1 MKGLLLKDL
10 YMIKKYFKGYLIVI
24 AIFIVATA
32 FMDDYSFIMMYPC
45 FLSGMLPVALLS
57 YEEQSGW
64 VRYSGA
70 LPYTKAQI
78 VSGKYF
84 ITLVLQIIIILLI
97 GIMQTVKICVYGTLS
112 GGEVIL
118 FVALMFTVSCIFS
131 SVTLPC
137 IFKYGIKKASFVT
150 CVGGGAALALMGSIA
165 ASSVFRSRLNYDIR
179 LFAALPI
186 VCIAAAAV
194 YGLSWYLSVVFYK
207 KREI

>member
-84 ITLVLQIIIILLI
+84 ITLVFQAVIILLT

-118 FVALMFTVSCIFS
+118 FVALMVAVSCIFS

-150 CVGGGAALALMGSIA
+150 CVGGGAALALMGSIT

-179 LFAALPI
+179 LFAVLPI
-186 VCIAAAAV
+186 ILIAAAAV
-194 YGLSWYLSVVFYK
+194 YGLS
-207 KREI
+207 